1 MKEQV
6 LTLNSE
12 IRQFTPDEIAEI
24 NVKVVKGKIAVLQ
37 GWSYFNRHAE
47 RAAADILTTERIGNM
62 SLDLA
67 VLKEY
72 ARREREFMER
82 AADLDVVT
90 KERDTAKKMY
100 DDFAADDYA
109 GRKCRVGIGRFSR
122 SVLGG
127 NHFQCH
133 APEEELEEHLESLG
147 RRKDAFFARSRFRI
161 ACLQGQSSL
170 TSSPTMR

>member
-100 DDFAADDYA
+100 DDLRNQRLKEFME
-109 GRKCRVGIGRFSR
+109 GFGIISMKLKEMYQVRPLPGTFSR
-122 SVLGG
+122 
-127 NHFQCH
+127 
-133 APEEELEEHLESLG
+133 
-147 RRKDAFFARSRFRI
+147 
-161 ACLQGQSSL
+161 
-170 TSSPTMR
+170 